1 MKKKNPVIAAL
12 LNFFFM
18 GPGYIYLGKKIWLGI
33 GFTIGAIALTYVEL
47 SIQAIDSRLYGI
59 MFAAV
64 FLVNTCFAIDAFRE
78 ARQINV

>member
-1 MKKKNPVIAAL
+1 MKKKNPIIAAL

-18 GPGYIYLGKKIWLGI
+18 GPGYIYLGKKVWLGL

-47 SIQAIDSRLYGI
+47 SIQSINTQLYGI

-78 ARQINV
+78 AKQMRA